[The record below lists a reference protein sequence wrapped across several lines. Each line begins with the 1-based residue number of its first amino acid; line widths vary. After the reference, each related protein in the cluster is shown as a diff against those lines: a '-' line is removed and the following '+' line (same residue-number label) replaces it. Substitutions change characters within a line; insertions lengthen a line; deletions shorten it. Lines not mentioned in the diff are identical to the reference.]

1 MKVSIIVG
9 GRFHAFNLAE
19 ELEKKNE
26 LYQLVT
32 TYPKFYFKN
41 KFKID
46 KNKIK
51 SFYLKEIISR
61 TLSKI
66 DFLQEK
72 FNLDNFVINYF
83 DRQASKI
90 INYSDSDIL
99 VGWSSFSLESFKKAQ
114 NFNCIKVLERGSSH
128 IQYQYEIL
136 KEEYEL
142 LGIKPKLP
150 PNQIIEKEIQEYEIS
165 DYISVPSDFVK
176 KTFIEKGFN
185 EKKIVKIPYGV
196 NLNSFYRKK
205 NKLNDKKFSV
215 VYIGASSVRK
225 GIYYLLK
232 AFTELNLNNSELL
245 IVGKI
250 DKEIIP
256 ILKKFENFNIKYFGS
271 KKQND
276 LNDFYNRADIYVT
289 CSIEEGLS
297 MVQAQAMACG
307 LPVICTTNTGGDEIL
322 DDGKSGFV
330 LPIRKVEK
338 LKEKLIYFYENRNMI
353 SIMGNNAYEK
363 ATHSLSWSNYGDKM
377 SEFYNKIL
385 SKK

>member
-1 MKVSIIVG
+1 MKIAIVVG

-19 ELEKKNE
+19 
-26 LYQLVT
+26 QLNYKGYLSQLIT
-32 TYPKFYFKN
+32 SYPKFYIKKNFNISSDKVKTIISKEIFSRIISKN
-41 KFKID
+41 KYLNKMLNID
-46 KNKIK
+46 
-51 SFYLKEIISR
+51 
-61 TLSKI
+61 
-66 DFLQEK
+66 DFL
-72 FNLDNFVINYF
+72 INYF
-83 DRQASKI
+83 DKLASKKLDL
-90 INYSDSDIL
+90 NNLNIL

-150 PNQIIEKEIQEYEIS
+150 SNQIIEKEMQEYEIS
-165 DYISVPSDFVK
+165 DYICVPSDFVK
-176 KTFIEKGFN
+176 KSFIEKGFN

-196 NLNSFYRKK
+196 DLNSFYRKK
-205 NKLNDKKFSV
+205 NKLNDKKFRV
-215 VYIGASSVRK
+215 VYVGASSVRK

-232 AFTELNLNNSELL
+232 AFTELNLNDSELL

-256 ILKKFENFNIKYFGS
+256 IIKKFENFNVKYFGS
-271 KKQND
+271 EKQND
-276 LNDFYNRADIYVT
+276 LNDYYNRADIYVT
-289 CSIEEGLS
+289 CSVEEGLS

-322 DDGKSGFV
+322 DDGRSGFV
-330 LPIRKVEK
+330 LPIRKVDK
-338 LKEKLIYFYENRNMI
+338 LKEKLIYFYENRDMI
-353 SIMGNNAYEK
+353 SVMGNNAYEK
-363 ATHSLSWSNYGDKM
+363 ATRSLSWSNYGDKM

>member
-1 MKVSIIVG
+1 MCSKRVC
-9 GRFHAFNLAE
+9 
-19 ELEKKNE
+19 KK
-26 LYQLVT
+26 
-32 TYPKFYFKN
+32 
-41 KFKID
+41 
-46 KNKIK
+46 
-51 SFYLKEIISR
+51 S
-61 TLSKI
+61 
-66 DFLQEK
+66 
-72 FNLDNFVINYF
+72 
-83 DRQASKI
+83 
-90 INYSDSDIL
+90 
-99 VGWSSFSLESFKKAQ
+99 
-114 NFNCIKVLERGSSH
+114 
-128 IQYQYEIL
+128 
-136 KEEYEL
+136 
-142 LGIKPKLP
+142 
-150 PNQIIEKEIQEYEIS
+150 
-165 DYISVPSDFVK
+165 
-176 KTFIEKGFN
+176 FIEKGVN

-196 NLNSFYRKK
+196 DLSSFYRKK
-205 NKLNDKKFSV
+205 NKLNDKKFRV

-232 AFTELNLNNSELL
+232 AFRELNLNNSELL

-256 ILKKFENFNIKYFGS
+256 ILKKFENFNVKYFGS
-271 KKQND
+271 KKQSD

-330 LPIRKVEK
+330 LPIRKVDK
-338 LKEKLIYFYENRNMI
+338 LKEKLIYFYENRDMI
-353 SIMGNNAYEK
+353 SVMGNNAYEK

>member
-32 TYPKFYFKN
+32 SYPKFYFKN

-61 TLSKI
+61 SLSKI
-66 DFLQEK
+66 DFLHK
-72 FNLDNFVINYF
+72 RFNLDNVVVNYF
-83 DRQASKI
+83 DNQASKI

-114 NFNCIKVLERGSSH
+114 NFNCIKALERGSSH

-150 PNQIIEKEIQEYEIS
+150 SKQIIEKEIQEYEIS
-165 DYISVPSDFVK
+165 DYICVPSDFVK
-176 KTFIEKGFN
+176 KSFIEKGFN

-196 NLNSFYRKK
+196 DLNSFYRKK
-205 NKLNDKKFSV
+205 NKLNDKKFRV
-215 VYIGASSVRK
+215 VYVGSSSVRK

-232 AFTELNLNNSELL
+232 AFTELNLNDSELL

-250 DKEIIP
+250 DNEIIP
-256 ILKKFENFNIKYFGS
+256 ILKKFENFNVKYFGS

-276 LNDFYNRADIYVT
+276 LNDYYNKADIYVT

-307 LPVICTTNTGGDEIL
+307 LPVICTTNTGGEEIL

-330 LPIRKVEK
+330 LPIRKVDK
-338 LKEKLIYFYENRNMI
+338 LKEKLIYFYENREMI

-363 ATHSLSWSNYGDKM
+363 ATRSLSWSNYGDKM
-377 SEFYNKIL
+377 SEFYNKVI

>member
-1 MKVSIIVG
+1 MKIAIVVG

-19 ELEKKNE
+19 
-26 LYQLVT
+26 QLNYKGYLSQLIT
-32 TYPKFYFKN
+32 SYPKFYIKKNFNISSDKVKTIISKEIFSRIISKN
-41 KFKID
+41 KYLNKMLNID
-46 KNKIK
+46 
-51 SFYLKEIISR
+51 
-61 TLSKI
+61 
-66 DFLQEK
+66 DFL
-72 FNLDNFVINYF
+72 INYF
-83 DRQASKI
+83 DKLASKKLDL
-90 INYSDSDIL
+90 NNLNIL

-150 PNQIIEKEIQEYEIS
+150 SNQIIEKEMQEYEIS
-165 DYISVPSDFVK
+165 DYICVPSDFVK
-176 KTFIEKGFN
+176 KSFIEKGFN

-196 NLNSFYRKK
+196 DLNSFYRKK
-205 NKLNDKKFSV
+205 NNLNDKKFRV
-215 VYIGASSVRK
+215 VYVGASSVRK

-232 AFTELNLNNSELL
+232 AFTELNLNDSELL

-256 ILKKFENFNIKYFGS
+256 IIKKFENFNVKYFGS

-276 LNDFYNRADIYVT
+276 LNDYYNRADIYVT
-289 CSIEEGLS
+289 CSVEEGLS

-322 DDGKSGFV
+322 DDGRSGFV
-330 LPIRKVEK
+330 LPIRKVDK
-338 LKEKLIYFYENRNMI
+338 LKEKLIYFYENRDMI
-353 SIMGNNAYEK
+353 SVMGNNAYEK
-363 ATHSLSWSNYGDKM
+363 ATRFLSWSNYGDKM

>member
-61 TLSKI
+61 SLSKI
-66 DFLQEK
+66 DFLQER

-165 DYISVPSDFVK
+165 DYICVPSDFVK
-176 KTFIEKGFN
+176 KSFIEKGFN

-196 NLNSFYRKK
+196 DLNSFYRKK
-205 NKLNDKKFSV
+205 NKLNDKKFRV
-215 VYIGASSVRK
+215 VYVGASSVRK

-232 AFTELNLNNSELL
+232 AFTELNLNDSELL

-256 ILKKFENFNIKYFGS
+256 IIKKFENFNVKYFGS
-271 KKQND
+271 EKQND
-276 LNDFYNRADIYVT
+276 LNDYYNRADIYVT
-289 CSIEEGLS
+289 CSVEEGLS

-322 DDGKSGFV
+322 DDGRSGFV
-330 LPIRKVEK
+330 LPIRKIDK
-338 LKEKLIYFYENRNMI
+338 LKEKLIYFYENRDMI
-353 SIMGNNAYEK
+353 SVMGNNAYEK
-363 ATHSLSWSNYGDKM
+363 ATRSLSWSNYGDKM